1 MIRVLLI
8 ISMCLAQAA
17 LCGCAVTPREDKGT
31 ATARTPD
38 PVLIVDE
45 STKAVF
51 SNEDASSDFPVLN
64 ALTAQLPEP
73 LSEDWIRQ
81 DADGA
86 EKLLVYPA
94 FDDTGS
100 SVPVRMKMVM
110 TNRPGGGIRC
120 RLFYLDAVP
129 AVTAKLYEL
138 AANAR

>member
-8 ISMCLAQAA
+8 ISMLLAQAA
-17 LCGCAVTPREDKGT
+17 VCGCAAASRGDSAA
-31 ATARTPD
+31 ATARSPE

-45 STKAVF
+45 STRAIF
-51 SNEDASSDFPVLN
+51 SNQDASSDFKTLN
-64 ALTAQLPEP
+64 ALSARLPEP

-86 EKLLVYPA
+86 EKLIVYPP

-100 SVPVRMKMVM
+100 SSPVRMKMVM

-120 RLFYLDAVP
+120 RLYYLDAVP
-129 AVTAKLYEL
+129 AVTAKLREL
-138 AANAR
+138 AANAQ